1 MMVRV
6 IIRIVAKRLV
16 KLVRMREQFLS
27 LFNFDSEYFYFK
39 VLVVAIIICKLLSNR

>member
-1 MMVRV
+1 MMARV
-6 IIRIVAKRLV
+6 IIRIVV
-16 KLVRMREQFLS
+16 KIFVKIERMREQFLS